1 MAHIYCPI
9 CGDMDWND
17 ELEDDIIDP
26 HSDCLEE
33 YIRIEVERKEKMD
46 KKEKIERDIE
56 DDLIHDCEVFFNGG
70 KIIS

>member
-1 MAHIYCPI
+1 
-9 CGDMDWND
+9 
-17 ELEDDIIDP
+17 
-26 HSDCLEE
+26 
-33 YIRIEVERKEKMD
+33 MD